1 MADSMVFSKESLL
14 DVTTDPVGGL
24 GDYSVDGTVV
34 TLPQNAY
41 VKYTKTFDTE
51 ENKLQTKALR
61 FTVVAKSDDQTLST
75 RYKDNIRLDA
85 YIQYYKE
92 ITNEDGEI
100 IGYED
105 GELDLVSILP
115 YLFSERIDGWVI
127 SYDIDI
133 REDLIKSIEITLL
146 NLFTS
151 DIQLLNPQ
159 IFPGMTVMEAI
170 EKYVPTD
177 GGGGGSSGGGGGA
190 TMSNNITLYSLSGE
204 YIIGDK
210 ESVTLKV
217 LIPQE
222 YYGIANTDTFVVDWG
237 ISVLSGVPQ
246 YTTTTSGALTSSTV
260 DGKKYYIQ
268 YETCKITATG
278 TSGKIRVRA
287 QISIPTTN
295 QILYA
300 EKDVT
305 IDSYKSVGFKLVVDS
320 EDGKIHGVEGTDI
333 YIYPQGLTPNTA
345 RYDEEDIYVE
355 VGQNLSTGAAV
366 RFDGDAEIKANAHV
380 YLKSGVAHTKL
391 HGNIDGELRLLLEGN
406 SFFLPTGHEQE
417 FILEVV
423 ESNPTSVYMTNTDY
437 TIPADGT
444 ENVFYVESDTGIII
458 YGDDYEILD
467 GDGGVTID
475 LPGQYSAAKKIPVI
489 VIGDYEGDVTVRFA
503 IMADG
508 NYRNV
513 KKYYITKTFT
523 VV

>member
-1 MADSMVFSKESLL
+1 MADNIVFSKESLL

-24 GDYSVDGTVV
+24 GDYSIDGTVV

-51 ENKLQTKALR
+51 NNKLQTKALR
-61 FTVVAKSDDQTLST
+61 FTIVAKSEDQTLST

-100 IGYED
+100 TGYED

-146 NLFTS
+146 NAFTS

-177 GGGGGSSGGGGGA
+177 GGGGSGGSGGGA
-190 TMSNNITLYSLSGE
+190 TILEDLVLYSLSGVYTIGTNE
-204 YIIGDK
+204 YLD
-210 ESVTLKV
+210 LKV
-217 LIPQE
+217 MVPLKYFTTAGTNIL
-222 YYGIANTDTFVVDWG
+222 AASWG
-237 ISVLSGVPQ
+237 YTTLSGVPQ
-246 YTTTTSGALTSSTV
+246 YTTALTQTPPPDKI
-260 DGKKYYIQ
+260 DGANYYVN
-268 YETCKITATG
+268 YGVCRITATG
-278 TSGKIRVRA
+278 TSGVIRVRVQVSVPA
-287 QISIPTTN
+287 TGEIA
-295 QILYA
+295 YA
-300 EKDVT
+300 EKDVI

-333 YIYPQGLTPNTA
+333 YIYTQGLTPNTA
-345 RYDEEDIYVE
+345 RYDEEDIYVD
-355 VGQNLSTGAAV
+355 VGQNLSTEAAV
-366 RFDGDAEIKANAHV
+366 RFDGNSEIKVNNYV

-391 HGNIDGELRLLLEGN
+391 HGNIDGELRLLLRGK

-417 FILEVV
+417 FIVEVV

-444 ENVFYVESDTGIII
+444 ENVFYIESDTGILI
-458 YGDDYEILD
+458 YGEAYEILD
-467 GDGGVTID
+467 GDGKMTIS
-475 LPGQYSAAKKIPVI
+475 LPGYYSQAKKLPVI
-489 VIGDYEGDVTVRFA
+489 ITGDYEGDVTVRFE
-503 IMADG
+503 IMAAG
-508 NYRNV
+508 NTSV